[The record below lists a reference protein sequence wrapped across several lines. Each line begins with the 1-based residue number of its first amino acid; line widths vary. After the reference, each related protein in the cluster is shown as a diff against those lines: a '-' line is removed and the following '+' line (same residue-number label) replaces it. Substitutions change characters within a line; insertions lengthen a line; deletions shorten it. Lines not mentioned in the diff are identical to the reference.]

1 VRAPGDPERERFQ
14 QRLLAG
20 VPIEPAVLAELERI
34 SGDQYPDRNTAQDAA
49 LPLIAESLH
58 AVIRDLLVRGVLVEI
73 DGKIIPN
80 PTIKP

>member
-1 VRAPGDPERERFQ
+1 MKTAP
-14 QRLLAG
+14 
-20 VPIEPAVLAELERI
+20 VLQLERL
-34 SGDQYPDRNTAQDAA
+34 SGDQYPDRDSAQEAA

-58 AVIRDLLVRGVLVEI
+58 VVIRNLLERGVLVER

>member
-1 VRAPGDPERERFQ
+1 MKRAPVLEFER
-14 QRLLAG
+14 L
-20 VPIEPAVLAELERI
+20 
-34 SGDQYPDRNTAQDAA
+34 SGDQYPDRDSAQEAA

-58 AVIRDLLVRGVLVEI
+58 VVIRNLLERGVLVER